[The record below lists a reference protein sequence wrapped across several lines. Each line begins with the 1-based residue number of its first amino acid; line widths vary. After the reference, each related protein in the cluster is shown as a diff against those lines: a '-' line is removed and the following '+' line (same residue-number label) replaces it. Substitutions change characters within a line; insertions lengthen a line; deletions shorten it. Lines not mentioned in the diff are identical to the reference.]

1 MNNCT
6 VIVNSCDKYSDLWFP
21 YFECFKRNW
30 ADCPYDIILNT
41 ETKEY
46 ADCDLK
52 IYVINTEKDELS
64 DWSSR
69 LLRCLKAVTTDIVL
83 ITLDDHFLLQPV
95 DQSRLDKVVRCMI
108 DDKTIAS
115 MSFLTQDRNYKT
127 KEFIYGDGKW
137 QRQNSSTPLRVNCQT
152 ALWRKDV
159 LERLLC
165 PGEDAWEFE
174 GKGTERAI
182 WDYHKYFRYIG
193 KPEWPAPI
201 LDFAQHVYRG
211 LRVYQGKWLWK
222 NGDLFDELGI
232 TVDLNARG
240 VISQEEF
247 YKSRNERIQREES
260 NKDWRDDESLLS
272 QIYRRTPKRILIV
285 GSKIKRTVV
294 SLIGKKDYSEE

>member
-46 ADCDLK
+46 TDCDLK

-69 LLRCLKAVTTDIVL
+69 LLRCLKAVNTDIVL

-165 PGEDAWEFE
+165 PGENAWEFE
-174 GKGTERAI
+174 GNGTRRAI
-182 WDYHKYFRYIG
+182 WDFHKYYRYIG
-193 KPEWPAPI
+193 KPNWPAPI
-201 LDFAQHVYRG
+201 IDYAQHVYRG
-211 LRVYQGKWLWK
+211 LGVYQGKWLWNNEEFFK
-222 NGDLFDELGI
+222 EMGI
-232 TVDLNARG
+232 SIDYGVRG
-240 VISQEEF
+240 VISQNEF
-247 YKSRNERIQREES
+247 RKLREERIEREQQ
-260 NKDWRDDESLLS
+260 NLDWRDGTGIRGK
-272 QIYRRTPKRILIV
+272 IYQMTPIPILKV
-285 GSKIKRTVV
+285 GSMIKRVFV
-294 SLIGKKDYSEE
+294 KNKSSK